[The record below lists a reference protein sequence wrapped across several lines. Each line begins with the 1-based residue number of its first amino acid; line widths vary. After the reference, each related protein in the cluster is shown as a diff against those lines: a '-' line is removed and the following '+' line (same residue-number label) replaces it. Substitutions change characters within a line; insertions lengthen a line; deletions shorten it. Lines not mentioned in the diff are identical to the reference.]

1 MLEWFIIVVLYT
13 SNPAVEGQPIFMF
26 NKAFASQ
33 QECLTEL
40 HTNVNEYFLK
50 SSLAFGGIPPKL
62 ANCVDTNA
70 VNEIKAMDLTKKK
83 ELST

>member
-1 MLEWFIIVVLYT
+1 MHT
-13 SNPAVEGQPIFMF
+13 TQPATEGQPIFLF
-26 NKAFASQ
+26 NKAFATQ

-40 HTNVNEYFLK
+40 HTNTNTYFLK

-70 VNEIKAMDLTKKK
+70 VNDIKAMDLTKKK

>member
-1 MLEWFIIVVLYT
+1 MLEWFIIVVMHT
-13 SNPAVEGQPIFMF
+13 TQPATEGQPIFMF

-50 SSLAFGGIPPKL
+50 SS
-62 ANCVDTNA
+62 
-70 VNEIKAMDLTKKK
+70 
-83 ELST
+83 

>member
-1 MLEWFIIVVLYT
+1 MLEWFIIVVMYT
-13 SNPAVEGQPIFMF
+13 TQPATEGQPIFMF
-26 NKAFASQ
+26 NKAFATQ

-70 VNEIKAMDLTKKK
+70 VNDIKAMDKTQKK